1 MAEQS
6 LKEKTKKGL
15 AWNLVERFATEG
27 VQFFFGI
34 LLARIL
40 SPDDY
45 GLIAMPLV
53 FLAIAQCFI
62 DSGFSTALI
71 RKPEIKE
78 EDYSTAFYFNIG
90 VGVACYVV
98 LFLSSPLI
106 AKFYN
111 QPILTDLLKFTAL
124 ATLFNPLCAVQQAI
138 LTREM
143 DFRAQAI
150 ISLIGATISGVIGL
164 FLAYK
169 GFGVWSLVFQQ
180 VGGYVIRTILF
191 WIIVKWRPIKT
202 WSGESFRYLW
212 GFGSKVLVQG
222 LISNIYENLY
232 PIVIGKYYSANDLGN
247 YTRARQFSKIPS
259 TDVTGVLFRVVLPV
273 FSNIQDDVARLGSVF
288 RRMIRL
294 SAFCIFPLMLGL
306 SAVANPLVRVLLTD
320 KWDGCIILLHFLCF
334 NLMWY
339 PIHAIN
345 LTILTA
351 KGRSDLTLK
360 LEIIKKVIG
369 IAVLLLT
376 VRHGINWMV
385 AAGIPATL
393 LGLIVNTYYTKRVV
407 NIGLISQLKELVPI
421 FVSSIVMWG
430 IVRLFISQFSNLYLQ
445 LFGGIFLGVVSYAL
459 MAKLFHKEEISN
471 LISMLPERIKKV
483 FVTKE

>member
-1 MAEQS
+1 MAEPS

-15 AWNLVERFATEG
+15 AWSLIERFATEG
-27 VQFFFGI
+27 VQFLFGI

-53 FLAIAQCFI
+53 FLAVAQCFI

-90 VGVACYVV
+90 VGIVCYAV
-98 LFLSSPLI
+98 LFFSSPLI
-106 AKFYN
+106 ADFYN
-111 QPILTDLLKFTAL
+111 QPILSDLLKFTAL
-124 ATLFNPLCAVQQAI
+124 ATLFNPLCTVQQAI
-138 LTREM
+138 LTRKM

-150 ISLIGATISGVIGL
+150 ISLFGAVISGVVGL
-164 FLAYK
+164 VMAYR

-180 VGGYVIRTILF
+180 VGGYVIRTLLF
-191 WIIVKWRPIKT
+191 WVIVKWRPNKR
-202 WSGESFRYLW
+202 WSTTSFKYLW
-212 GFGSKVLVQG
+212 GFGSKVLAQG
-222 LISNIYENLY
+222 LISNIYDNLY
-232 PIVIGKYYSANDLGN
+232 PIVIGKYYTANDLGN

-259 TDVTGVLFRVVLPV
+259 VDVTGVLFRVVLPV
-273 FSNIQDDVARLGSVF
+273 FSSIQNEQERLRSVF
-288 RRMIRL
+288 SKMIKL

-306 SAVANPLVRVLLTD
+306 SAVADPLVRVLLTD
-320 KWDGCIILLHFLCF
+320 KWEGCILLLQVMCF

-360 LEIIKKVIG
+360 LEIVKKIIG
-369 IAVLLLT
+369 VTVLILT
-376 VRHGINWMV
+376 VRHGIIWMV

-393 LGLIVNTYYTKRVV
+393 LGLIVNTYYTKIVI
-407 NIGLISQLKELVPI
+407 NKGFYSQLKDLLPL
-421 FVSSIVMWG
+421 FTSSCIMWG
-430 IVRLFISQFSNLYLQ
+430 FVKLFLLIISNIYIQ
-445 LFGGIFLGVVSYAL
+445 LFGGIVVGLICYTL
-459 MAKLFHKEEISN
+459 LTFLFHKEELSN
-471 LISMLPERIKKV
+471 LIGMMPERMFKRLRKAN
-483 FVTKE
+483 